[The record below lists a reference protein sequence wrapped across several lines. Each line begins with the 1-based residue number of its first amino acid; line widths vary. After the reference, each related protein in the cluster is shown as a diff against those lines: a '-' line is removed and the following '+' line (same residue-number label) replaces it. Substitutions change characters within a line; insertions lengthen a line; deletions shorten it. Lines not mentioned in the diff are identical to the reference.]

1 MHPTLLILA
10 AGMGNRYGS
19 LKQLDAMGPN
29 GETVLDYSV
38 YDAIRAGFSKVVFVI
53 RKDFASIFQA
63 TIGNKFEEHIE
74 VDYAFQELSD
84 IPVGFSMPKN
94 RKTPW
99 GTAHAVRAARKLIH
113 TPFAV
118 INADDF
124 YGRDA
129 FIKIAEYFNQSQDAP
144 ELRTCMIGY
153 QLANTL
159 SHYGSVNRGLCKIYN
174 GILQTVEEHTDIA
187 ADASS
192 TIFGS
197 NLKKVPIA
205 IEPDV
210 TVSMNFWGFTP
221 AIFASIEALFCE
233 FLEHQIQTSQA
244 ECYIPSIVDS
254 LIRSG
259 QTECAVIKTSG
270 TWFGVTYP
278 KDKPLVQASIEQLV
292 ATGEYPSPLA

>member
-38 YDAIRAGFSKVVFVI
+38 YDAIEAGFSKVVFVI
-53 RKDFASIFQA
+53 RKDFASTFRA
-63 TIGNKFEEHIE
+63 SIGNKFEEHIE

-84 IPVGFSMPKN
+84 LPTGFSLPKN
-94 RKTPW
+94 RKNPW

-129 FIKIAEYFNQSQDAP
+129 FIKIAQYFNQSQGAP

-159 SHYGSVNRGLCKIYN
+159 SHHGSVNRGLCTVYN
-174 GILQTVEEHTDIA
+174 GILQTVEEHTEIA
-187 ADASS
+187 TGASS
-192 TIFGS
+192 TILGT

-233 FLEHQIQTSQA
+233 FLERQIQSPQA
-244 ECYIPSIVDS
+244 ECYIPSIIDT

-259 QTECAVIKTSG
+259 QTECTVIKTSG

-278 KDKPLVQASIEQLV
+278 EDKPLVQASIKQLV
-292 ATGEYPSPLA
+292 ATGEYPAPLA